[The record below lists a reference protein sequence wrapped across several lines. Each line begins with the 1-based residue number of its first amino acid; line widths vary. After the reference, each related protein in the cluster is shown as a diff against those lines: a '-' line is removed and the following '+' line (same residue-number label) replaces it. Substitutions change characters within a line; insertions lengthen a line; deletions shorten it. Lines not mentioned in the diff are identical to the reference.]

1 MVKYKVT
8 YCESVFSEHE
18 KLSSAIVD
26 LKFLFTK
33 FGLQDCDII
42 AVDDDIQTIRLI
54 ITKEEK

>member
-1 MVKYKVT
+1 MGRYKVT
-8 YCESVFSEHE
+8 YCNSVFSEHD

-42 AVDDDIQTIRLI
+42 AVDDDIKTIRLI
-54 ITKEEK
+54 ISKEEK